1 MIGPSAVEYE
11 RAPTAKDRCTT
22 FSEIGLGCM
31 FRLLNSTIVRVKVDG
46 KGSLTIGP
54 PIYTKV
60 DDPGD
65 LEVVPLSAKI
75 TWWDTE

>member
-1 MIGPSAVEYE
+1 MRGPSVIEYE
-11 RAPTAKDRCTT
+11 RAPTAKDRHVT
-22 FSEIGLGCM
+22 FREIGLGGL
-31 FRLLNSTIVRVKVDG
+31 FRLLNSCVVRVKVDK
-46 KGSLTIGP
+46 KGSMTIGS
-54 PIYTKV
+54 PIHTKV